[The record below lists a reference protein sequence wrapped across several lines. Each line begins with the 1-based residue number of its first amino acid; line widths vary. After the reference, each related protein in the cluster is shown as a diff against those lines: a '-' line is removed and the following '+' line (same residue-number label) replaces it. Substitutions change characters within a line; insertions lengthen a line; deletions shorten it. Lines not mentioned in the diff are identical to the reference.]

1 MIIIYVLISIA
12 LIVYIISQLMWMIVN
27 YMRCKEEIK
36 NIIYI
41 RELNEELKNN
51 GEFY

>member
-12 LIVYIISQLMWMIVN
+12 LFVYIISQLMWMILN
-27 YMRCKEEIK
+27 YKRCKEEIE
-36 NIIYI
+36 NIIYV
-41 RELNEELKNN
+41 RELKEELKNN